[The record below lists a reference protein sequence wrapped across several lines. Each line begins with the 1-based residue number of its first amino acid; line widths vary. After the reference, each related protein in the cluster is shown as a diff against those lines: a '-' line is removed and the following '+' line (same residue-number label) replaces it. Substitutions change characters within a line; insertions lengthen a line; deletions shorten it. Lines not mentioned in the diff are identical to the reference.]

1 MSKLSDFLIEIS
13 VYFPEIDAY
22 QMSALEE
29 GFTNQVFL
37 LSQND
42 LPTLILRLAD
52 IDEEAFYINRQAE
65 LQVMGEAASLGLS
78 PELIWQSGP
87 VVVTRFVPQA
97 SLDWQVNHSH
107 QDIERIAKRLKQ
119 AHQLSLISHEYQV
132 EQVIALYVARIK
144 ALTVEPALK
153 AEAAYLQVLLNQLDI
168 QPSGLP
174 AVLCHNDLNPK
185 NVLMDKQ
192 RTWLIDWE
200 YTGVGD
206 PLFDLAVVVKSHN
219 LTRRQTIIL
228 LDAYQLTLPQQQALD
243 CLDRYCRA
251 YALREMAWLLL
262 KYLLNPTD
270 TLSLDYYFEFKGTPS
285 LNPFMT
291 PLNGAQK

>member
-1 MSKLSDFLIEIS
+1 MSKLSDSLVEIS
-13 VYFPEIDAY
+13 VHFPEIDAY
-22 QMSALEE
+22 QASALEE

-37 LSQND
+37 LSQNG

-65 LQVMGEAASLGLS
+65 LKVMSEAASFGLS

-97 SLDWQVNHSH
+97 SLDWQVNHVD
-107 QDIERIAKRLKQ
+107 QDIERIAKQLKQ
-119 AHQLSLISHEYQV
+119 AHQLSLIQHEYHV
-132 EQVIALYVARIK
+132 EQVIALYVKRIK
-144 ALTVEPALK
+144 ALTQDPVLQ
-153 AEAAYLQVLLNQLDI
+153 AESVYLHVLLNQLDI

-185 NVLMDKQ
+185 NVLMDEQ
-192 RTWLIDWE
+192 RIWLIDWE

-219 LTRRQTIIL
+219 LTRQQTLVL
-228 LDAYQLTLPQQQALD
+228 LEAYQLALPRQQALNSIE
-243 CLDRYCRA
+243 RYCRA

-291 PLNGAQK
+291 QPSGAQK